1 MPATAVATTPRRRA
15 QPDATLRVLGE
26 PLRARIVDLLGDE
39 DLCVCHL
46 TEELGVAQTLVSHHL
61 RVLREAGVVDTE
73 RHRYW
78 TYYRLRPDA
87 LRPLA
92 EHLSALARRRSARR
106 RRPCG

>member
-1 MPATAVATTPRRRA
+1 MAPRGVATARGV
-15 QPDATLRVLGE
+15 DSDSLLRVLGE
-26 PLRARIVDLLGDE
+26 PMRARIVDLLAE
-39 DLCVCHL
+39 EELCVCHL
-46 TEELGVAQTLVSHHL
+46 TEELGVTQTLVSHHL

-78 TYYRLRPDA
+78 TYYRLRPDT

-92 EHLSALARRRSARR
+92 EHLAALARRRTSRR

>member
-1 MPATAVATTPRRRA
+1 MSPSGVATARGVDT
-15 QPDATLRVLGE
+15 DSLLRVLGE
-26 PLRARIVDLLGDE
+26 PVRARIVDLLAEE

-46 TEELGVAQTLVSHHL
+46 TEELGIAQTLVSHHL
-61 RVLREAGVVDTE
+61 RVLREAGVVESE

-78 TYYRLRPDA
+78 TYYRLRPEA

-92 EHLSALARRRSARR
+92 EHLSALARRRAPRR

>member
-1 MPATAVATTPRRRA
+1 MASRGAVTARGV
-15 QPDATLRVLGE
+15 DSDSLFRVLGE
-26 PLRARIVDLLGDE
+26 PMRARIVELLADE
-39 DLCVCHL
+39 ELCVCHL
-46 TEELGVAQTLVSHHL
+46 TEELGVTQTLVSHHL

-92 EHLSALARRRSARR
+92 EHLATLARRRTSRR

>member
-1 MPATAVATTPRRRA
+1 MPASATTTTRPI
-15 QPDATLRVLGE
+15 DTDGLFRVLGE
-26 PLRARIVDLLGDE
+26 PLRARIVDLLADE

-46 TEELGVAQTLVSHHL
+46 TEELGVSQTLVSHHL
-61 RVLREAGVVDTE
+61 RVLRDAGIVETE

-78 TYYRLRPDA
+78 TYYRLRPEA

-92 EHLSALARRRSARR
+92 EHLTALARRRPTARR

>member
-1 MPATAVATTPRRRA
+1 MAPGAVATTRRTTEPERL
-15 QPDATLRVLGE
+15 LRVLGE
-26 PLRARIVDLLGDE
+26 PVRARIVSILAQE

-46 TEELGVAQTLVSHHL
+46 TEELGIAQTLVSHHL
-61 RVLREAGVVDTE
+61 RVLREAGLVESE

-78 TYYRLRPDA
+78 TYYRLRPEA

-92 EHLSALARRRSARR
+92 EHLAALARRRAPRR

>member
-1 MPATAVATTPRRRA
+1 MWMSSTTVSRHA
-15 QPDATLRVLGE
+15 DELARVVGE
-26 PLRARIVDLLGDE
+26 PMRWRIVELLADE

-46 TEELGVAQTLVSHHL
+46 TEELGAAQNLVSHHL
-61 RVLREAGVVDTE
+61 RVLRDAGIVETD

-78 TYYRLRPDA
+78 TYYRLRPEA

-92 EHLSALARRRSARR
+92 DHLQVFARRRAARR